1 MYEIHTLTEYKKGK
15 QVFINYGPH
24 DNRKLLIEYGFI
36 LPKNLHNAVTFSQDL
51 VYSVAMPEICGVSR
65 KKKEIIAVNQL
76 EKDLSCSEENGL
88 SWNVLTLLRILA
100 MNEEDVGKRWQ
111 RILTGEFQDEG
122 MERTVRRWR
131 QQLILKVLECYE
143 EADNF
148 NGNDCLSIHSQQSLN
163 MELALKL
170 RFQEKQILKNALKLA
185 KVS

>member
-1 MYEIHTLTEYKKGK
+1 
-15 QVFINYGPH
+15 
-24 DNRKLLIEYGFI
+24 
-36 LPKNLHNAVTFSQDL
+36 
-51 VYSVAMPEICGVSR
+51 MPEICGVSR

-111 RILTGEFQDEG
+111 RTLTGEFQDEG

-148 NGNDCLSIHSQQSLN
+148 NGNDCLSIYSQQSLN
-163 MELALKL
+163 LELALEL

-185 KVS
+185 KLS